1 MNKIQKMFFKNFD
14 AIYKSCKKVSKE
26 YGIKHCSIVYLKK
39 TIDIVKENK
48 VDKAEKEAYQIQLA
62 YFKVL
67 DAIYSTCKTQAREIG
82 SDGVS
87 FDFLKSIIAVVKK
100 SYCERSAA

>member
-1 MNKIQKMFFKNFD
+1 MKKIKKMFFKNFD

-39 TIDIVKENK
+39 CIDIVKENK
-48 VDKAEKEAYQIQLA
+48 VDKSEVVAHKIQLG
-62 YFKVL
+62 YFDVL
-67 DAIYSTCKTQAREIG
+67 DAIYNTCNIQAKKIG

-87 FDFLKSIIAVVKK
+87 FAFLKAVIAVVKK
-100 SYCERSAA
+100 SYSERQAA